1 MFSSSSLVRPLPL
14 RIHRWI
20 LSYSKDQIQ
29 MNPLAWSFHNGFNSV
44 LPNKSR
50 YWPFEFV
57 FPDLLFQVVKDSC
70 GQAFPS
76 TGMKGWGVVE
86 VKVFISPSR
95 LLTVI
100 STQPQ
105 SASLKQTSPS
115 RSQLWWVHHSGILL
129 YEVRERTGKYLLLF
143 ENPSKILQK
152 WNC

>member
-1 MFSSSSLVRPLPL
+1 M
-14 RIHRWI
+14 
-20 LSYSKDQIQ
+20 
-29 MNPLAWSFHNGFNSV
+29 AWSFHNGFNSV

-57 FPDLLFQVVKDSC
+57 FPDLLFQIVKDSC

-105 SASLKQTSPS
+105 SAPLKQTNISLKITAVVGSPQWNS
-115 RSQLWWVHHSGILL
+115 ALWSQEKGLGNIYYCLRIHQKFFKNETVNSLFWYLSKLW
-129 YEVRERTGKYLLLF
+129 EM
-143 ENPSKILQK
+143 
-152 WNC
+152 